1 MPARKADHQTT
12 GRRRGIGTLGTA
24 ARVLVGGSLLGSVAW
39 GHLTRGFHPSSWVLG
54 LVGFPAVL
62 IGLQWLRARRTPARL
77 VATGPVAHVL
87 NLAVFLVL
95 YLLEPTSD
103 AALLFYGAS
112 MWLAAAWGYP
122 GCEVLA
128 VSNWL
133 LGRDDQVGCALFW
146 PVDQL
151 EHRRAAAG
159 LGRPPQRARGDAD
172 PADAARV
179 PPRPASRGADHAAE

>member
-1 MPARKADHQTT
+1 MAEVAEVQEVPAIQTDHQTT
-12 GRRRGIGTLGTA
+12 GRWRDIGTLGTA

-62 IGLQWLRARRTPARL
+62 VGLQWLRARRTPARL
-77 VATGPVAHVL
+77 AATGPVGHAL

-103 AALLFYGAS
+103 ATLLFYGAS
-112 MWLAAAWGYP
+112 MWLAAALGYA

-146 PVDQL
+146 PADQL
-151 EHRRAAAG
+151 DRRP
-159 LGRPPQRARGDAD
+159 RVARGDAGT
-172 PADAARV
+172 ADAARI
-179 PPRPASRGADHAAE
+179 PPRSRSRRADHAAG